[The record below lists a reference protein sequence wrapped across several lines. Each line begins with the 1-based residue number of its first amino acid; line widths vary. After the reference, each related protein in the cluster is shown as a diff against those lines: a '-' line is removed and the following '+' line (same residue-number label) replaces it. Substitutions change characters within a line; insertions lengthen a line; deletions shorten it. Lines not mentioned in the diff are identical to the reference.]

1 MSDSLIVY
9 TSPLKVAGE
18 PRGGATVGKHAHSD
32 SRARLY
38 GLAGYRGFKKKW
50 RVLATILTVFADAF
64 WVAGG
69 SNNDFLNDVWSLKLT
84 EGWTDNSFFSVE
96 DAQYLSILALEALR

>member
-1 MSDSLIVY
+1 M
-9 TSPLKVAGE
+9 
-18 PRGGATVGKHAHSD
+18 
-32 SRARLY
+32 
-38 GLAGYRGFKKKW
+38 GFRKW
-50 RVLATILTVFADAF
+50 RVLATILTGFADAL

>member
-1 MSDSLIVY
+1 
-9 TSPLKVAGE
+9 
-18 PRGGATVGKHAHSD
+18 
-32 SRARLY
+32 
-38 GLAGYRGFKKKW
+38 
-50 RVLATILTVFADAF
+50 
-64 WVAGG
+64 VAGG